1 MAARAPLPPE
11 HPRRDGGHTVRRVA
25 GDTPPRSRAAARPP
39 DDGMPTRA
47 AVRGHA
53 YYADQA
59 RRALGISVEPRLA
72 EVPFPII
79 HAALGVAACAVAV
92 ALRPGAV
99 GLAGSV
105 VGVTALCFV
114 TGLVLAAYD
123 RFVYPAEHRPAVEAI
138 ALPVAALGA
147 FSLIL
152 AGTVDIRTR
161 LVAAAVTVAVCGGL
175 PHLGGLRASGR
186 EGWGG
191 RFLRDAAAIAVL
203 VPVLL
208 ASASGNLPLGLR
220 VAVALVGVGL
230 VTLDGLRTEE
240 TRLRHTAALAALTA
254 VVVTGA
260 MVAVDRAV
268 ATPGAA
274 AAVTLVIWYGV
285 RGMVASAVIP
295 PRRLSSV
302 AEHLAVVAIALFG
315 LYWVT
320 R

>member
-11 HPRRDGGHTVRRVA
+11 RPRRDGGTPARRVA
-25 GDTPPRSRAAARPP
+25 REAPPRRRGAAGPAST
-39 DDGMPTRA
+39 GMPTPPPA
-47 AVRGHA
+47 RGHA

-59 RRALGISVEPRLA
+59 RRALGISAEPRLA
-72 EVPFPII
+72 DVPFPII

-99 GLAGSV
+99 GLIGSV
-105 VGVTALCFV
+105 VGIAALCLV
-114 TGLVLAAYD
+114 TGLALAAYD

-147 FSLIL
+147 FSLVL

-161 LVAAAVTVAVCGGL
+161 LVAAAVTVSVCGGL

-208 ASASGNLPLGLR
+208 ASASENLPLGLR
-220 VAVALVGVGL
+220 VVVALVGVGL
-230 VTLDGLRTEE
+230 VTLDGFQNEE
-240 TRLRHTAALAALTA
+240 TRLRHTALLAALTA

-285 RGMVASAVIP
+285 RGMVAGAVIP